1 MPLYENYIN
10 IPKDLI
16 NNCIS
21 FVASNICNEKQ
32 VVKTVVPKMD
42 FSLITDRIN
51 SSLWVKAAAVSGA
64 AAVVLGAY
72 GAHGKKNS
80 FFYY

>member
-1 MPLYENYIN
+1 MSSLTNYTN

-16 NNCIS
+16 NYCIS
-21 FVASNICNEKQ
+21 FVASNIPEKQ
-32 VVKTVVPKMD
+32 VAKTVVPKMD

-72 GAHGKKNS
+72 GAHGKKKI
-80 FFYY
+80 